1 MKMVT
6 SQTRDRDKEEVLNA
20 FYAFVLNIA
29 DGLRPS
35 SALSWRNMAVGM
47 TSSQL
52 TVKQCGTSCS
62 RWTLINL
69 WGLVDSPESTQRA
82 GWCHHKA
89 SLDDFWA
96 VLGIQ
101 RGSSW
106 WEVVLV
112 FKKGEKDDPRNYKPV
127 SLTSVSGKLMEK
139 IILGDIEKHLK
150 DNAVISRS

>member
-1 MKMVT
+1 MVQEKCTAAQRKFIWPKLSWSRSWTEMQGKTKRVSNTILGEVSEEIIPACYRMKMVT
-6 SQTRDRDKEEVLNA
+6 SQTRDKEEVLNA

-82 GWCHHKA
+82 G
-89 SLDDFWA
+89 
-96 VLGIQ
+96 
-101 RGSSW
+101 
-106 WEVVLV
+106 
-112 FKKGEKDDPRNYKPV
+112 
-127 SLTSVSGKLMEK
+127 
-139 IILGDIEKHLK
+139 
-150 DNAVISRS
+150 